1 VLWDYRLML
10 RFLAQHCLLC
20 IRFPSTT
27 DRFFKLLGEPCD
39 ETPTYKGL
47 NEKTLDKKWLIEQIK
62 MGHDIVPQFQYNWP
76 EVNEG
81 AE

>member
-1 VLWDYRLML
+1 ML
-10 RFLAQHCLLC
+10 GTSADHVF
-20 IRFPSTT
+20 FPSMS

>member
-10 RFLAQHCLLC
+10 GTSADHAS
-20 IRFPSTT
+20 FPPSS

-76 EVNEG
+76 EVNES

>member
-1 VLWDYRLML
+1 MISDYRLML
-10 RFLAQHCLLC
+10 GTSADHAF
-20 IRFPSTT
+20 FPSTS

>member
-1 VLWDYRLML
+1 MSHDLELSSAAGTSTDDA
-10 RFLAQHCLLC
+10 FLP
-20 IRFPSTT
+20 PSS